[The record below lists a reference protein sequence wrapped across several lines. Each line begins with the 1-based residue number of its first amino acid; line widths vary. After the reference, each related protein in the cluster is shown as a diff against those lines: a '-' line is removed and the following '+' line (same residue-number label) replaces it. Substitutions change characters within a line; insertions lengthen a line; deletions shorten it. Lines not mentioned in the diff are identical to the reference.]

1 MTPPTAPQPI
11 VKVQIFCR
19 TIRSRSS
26 RQPYEW
32 DVLRVGLVSRAL
44 PEKQQCQQLGT
55 HLSVAVALVEPDIG
69 RLAHTFVHW
78 TWIDVGLIV
87 ECVPQVAAGACHS
100 GLEAA
105 QPLEAPQGLIIIEV
119 ALQAAALEL
128 GLNLA

>member
-1 MTPPTAPQPI
+1 ME
-11 VKVQIFCR
+11 
-19 TIRSRSS
+19 S
-26 RQPYEW
+26 
-32 DVLRVGLVSRAL
+32 
-44 PEKQQCQQLGT
+44 
-55 HLSVAVALVEPDIG
+55 DIG

-87 ECVPQVAAGACHS
+87 ECVPQVAAGARHG